1 MLHNICAE
9 MNWCGWKEIMQS
21 FSDSNKS
28 IYFVAKSK
36 PTNPLTKSNKIVLN
50 RDKFRE
56 VFDQYFASLVGFA
69 NTFVS
74 DINLSEDLVQEVFV
88 SLWEKQDEYQNEIT
102 LKVYLYRAVRNKCL
116 NNIKHEQVKN
126 KYIAESLPKLETE
139 EFFLD
144 QVLSEEVSRLLYKFI
159 GELPKQR
166 QQIIRYSLLGLKNQE
181 IADIMG
187 LTINTVKSHKL
198 NAYRELREKLGKH
211 AYLVAILLEINL

>member
-1 MLHNICAE
+1 MTE
-9 MNWCGWKEIMQS
+9 
-21 FSDSNKS
+21 
-28 IYFVAKSK
+28 
-36 PTNPLTKSNKIVLN
+36 PNKIKLT
-50 RDKFRE
+50 RDNFRKI
-56 VFDQYFASLVGFA
+56 FDQYFASLVGFA

-116 NNIKHEQVKN
+116 NNIKHEQVKS
-126 KYIAESLPKLETE
+126 KYISESLPKLETE

-187 LTINTVKSHKL
+187 LTVNTVKSHKMH
-198 NAYRELREKLGKH
+198 AYKELREKLGKY
-211 AYLVAILLEINL
+211 AYLVAILLEINY

>member
-1 MLHNICAE
+1 LNE
-9 MNWCGWKEIMQS
+9 
-21 FSDSNKS
+21 
-28 IYFVAKSK
+28 
-36 PTNPLTKSNKIVLN
+36 SNKIKLSRN
-50 RDKFRE
+50 NFRKI
-56 VFDQYFASLVGFA
+56 FNQYFASLVGFA

-74 DINLSEDLVQEVFV
+74 DSDLSEDLVQEVFV
-88 SLWEKQDEYQNEIT
+88 TLWEKQEEYLNEIT

-126 KYIAESLPKLETE
+126 KYINETLPKLETE

-159 GELPKQR
+159 EELPKQR
-166 QQIIRYSLLGLKNQE
+166 QQIIRYGLFGLKNRE

-187 LTINTVKSHKL
+187 LSLNTVKSHKL

-211 AYLVAILLEINL
+211 AYLVAILLEINI

>member
-1 MLHNICAE
+1 MTAPDKI
-9 MNWCGWKEIMQS
+9 K
-21 FSDSNKS
+21 
-28 IYFVAKSK
+28 
-36 PTNPLTKSNKIVLN
+36 LTRDNFRKI
-50 RDKFRE
+50 
-56 VFDQYFASLVGFA
+56 FDQYFASLVGFA

-74 DINLSEDLVQEVFV
+74 DIELSEDLVQEVFV
-88 SLWEKQDEYQNEIT
+88 SLWEKQDEYQNEVS

-126 KYIAESLPKLETE
+126 KYIAESIPKLETE

-144 QVLSEEVSRLLYKFI
+144 QVLSEEVSRLLYRFI

-166 QQIIRYSLLGLKNQE
+166 QQIIRYSLLGLKNPE

-187 LTINTVKSHKL
+187 LTVNTVKSHKMH
-198 NAYRELREKLGKH
+198 AYKELREKLGKH